1 VLLEKV
7 IPKIPAFAFRY
18 SDWFLGICFVLT
30 GLAAFLQKV
39 PHAAGL
45 MLSGGGL
52 IALSMA
58 RQCGHYI
65 GAVRVG
71 DFSPSYKRML
81 AYPKVL
87 FVAVWSGVSWG
98 FFRYA
103 ALDFEIPARWIH
115 WALRY

>member
-1 VLLEKV
+1 MFLEKI

-18 SDWFLGICFVLT
+18 SDWFLGICLVLT

-39 PHAAGL
+39 PHAIGL
-45 MLSGGGL
+45 MLLGGGF
-52 IALSMA
+52 ITLSMA

-71 DFSPSYKRML
+71 DFSPGYKRTL

-87 FVAVWSGVSWG
+87 FIVVWSGVSWG

-103 ALDFEIPARWIH
+103 ALDFGITAQWIRWI
-115 WALRY
+115 LRY